1 MNRISPFWRGMA
13 IIALIAGVIV
23 VLDQERSLTTA
34 STLVRFGFYIAIAFA
49 AYLLWRDFGRREIE
63 LWPRRQQWVFYGA
76 VALALVDLGWYF
88 ATPLSGRDLLAFFLV
103 LAACAYACVRTW
115 RDQHRYS

>member
-1 MNRISPFWRGMA
+1 MRRISPFWRGMA

-49 AYLLWRDFGRREIE
+49 AYLMWRDFGRREIE
-63 LWPRRQQWVFYGA
+63 LWPRRQQWVFYSA
-76 VALALVDLGWYF
+76 VALFLVDLGWYF

-103 LAACAYACVRTW
+103 AAACVYTGVRTW

>member
-13 IIALIAGVIV
+13 LIAIVAGLIV

-34 STLVRFGFYIAIAFA
+34 STLLRFAFYIAIAFA
-49 AYLLWRDFGRREIE
+49 AYLLWRDFGRREIS
-63 LWPRRQQWVFYGA
+63 LWPQRQQWVFYGA
-76 VALALVDLGWYF
+76 VALFLVDLGWYF
-88 ATPLSGRDLLAFFLV
+88 ATPLGGRDLLAFFV
-103 LAACAYACVRTW
+103 VGAACIYACVRTW

>member
-1 MNRISPFWRGMA
+1 MA
-13 IIALIAGVIV
+13 IIALIAAVIV

-49 AYLLWRDFGRREIE
+49 AYLIWRDFGRREIE
-63 LWPRRQQWVFYGA
+63 LWPRRQQSVFYGA

-88 ATPLSGRDLLAFFLV
+88 ATPLSGATCSRSSSCS
-103 LAACAYACVRTW
+103 AACVYACVRTW
-115 RDQHRYS
+115 RDQHRYG

>member
-1 MNRISPFWRGMA
+1 MRRIPPFVRGLL

-23 VLDQERSLTTA
+23 VLDQQRSLTTA

-49 AYLLWRDFGRREIE
+49 AYLMWRDFGRREIE

-88 ATPLSGRDLLAFFLV
+88 ATPLSGRDLLAFLLV
-103 LAACAYACVRTW
+103 FAACVYACVRTW
-115 RDQHRYS
+115 RDQHRYT